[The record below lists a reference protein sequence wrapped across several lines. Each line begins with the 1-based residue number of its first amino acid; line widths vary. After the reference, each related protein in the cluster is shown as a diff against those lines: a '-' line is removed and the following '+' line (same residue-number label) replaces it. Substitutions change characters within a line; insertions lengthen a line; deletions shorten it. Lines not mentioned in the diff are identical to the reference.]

1 MFVGIRYCNLAAG
14 RVICRHATIVRG
26 FFAVVRKIVVLNPKG
41 GSGKT
46 TIATNLAAYY
56 ASLGHYTVLMDYD
69 SQGSST
75 RWLSKRPDELPA
87 IHGVATYKSHAGMTR
102 SFAMRMPIE
111 AERIIVDSSAAI
123 SKHEMLELTRGAD
136 KILIPVL
143 PSDID
148 IHAATR
154 VIADLL
160 LAAKISRRDNRIAV
174 IANRV
179 KRNTLVFRALMKFLN
194 SLDIPVAA
202 VLRDTQNYIR
212 SAAIGVGIHEMTE
225 KRVAK
230 DVDQWIPLAIWL
242 ESDGAFN
249 SEVVERTLIASS
261 R

>member
-1 MFVGIRYCNLAAG
+1 MFVDFRCCNMATG
-14 RVICRHATIVRG
+14 RVICRHTTLVRG
-26 FFAVVRKIVVLNPKG
+26 FLAVVRKIVVLNPKG

-56 ASLGHYTVLMDYD
+56 AAQGQYTVLMDYD
-69 SQGSST
+69 AQGSST
-75 RWLSKRPDELPA
+75 RWLSKRSEELPA
-87 IHGVATYKSHAGMTR
+87 IHGVATYKSHEGMTR

-111 AERIIVDSSAAI
+111 AERVVVDSSAALT
-123 SKHEMLELTRGAD
+123 KHELLELTRGAD

-174 IANRV
+174 VANRV

-212 SAAIGVGIHEMTE
+212 SAAKGIGIHEMTE

-242 ESDGAFN
+242 ESDGSFN
-249 SEVVERTLIASS
+249 SEIVERTLMAST